1 MISKEINKAEHEY
14 MNMCPPPPPPQ
25 LRYGTVLDTDES
37 LLVDDVY
44 KLDISVFI
52 AETETPEAD
61 DVFDDALFEMEGKK
75 SFNCNICSK
84 VCKSKG
90 GLTRHQNSK
99 HAETTK
105 GRDNIPGLALDQNAV
120 DSFVEAIKSRIIEEN
135 LYAEETNS
143 GLKKVTSTPKLYL
156 ALLPIYQTFCGKKNQ
171 DILLKVFYGLIPQS
185 CELLNC
191 KYFQVANLIMIQ
203 LPDF

>member
-1 MISKEINKAEHEY
+1 MKFDILPSQKSNERPLDKPKSEDMEPDSQEEKTEGELFQSQAINVDFESEKEAEE
-14 MNMCPPPPPPQ
+14 
-25 LRYGTVLDTDES
+25 LGIDSVLDTDES

-75 SFNCNICSK
+75 SFNCNICLK

-105 GRDNIPGLALDQNAV
+105 VRDNIPGLALDQNAV
-120 DSFVEAIKSRIIEEN
+120 AGFVEAIKSRIIEEN

-143 GLKKVTSTPKLYL
+143 GLKK
-156 ALLPIYQTFCGKKNQ
+156 
-171 DILLKVFYGLIPQS
+171 
-185 CELLNC
+185 
-191 KYFQVANLIMIQ
+191 
-203 LPDF
+203 

>member
-1 MISKEINKAEHEY
+1 MGAWALCGLYNLICFNFKFDILPSQKSNERPLDKQKSEDMEPDSPDSHEEKTEGELFQSQALNVDFESEKEAEE
-14 MNMCPPPPPPQ
+14 
-25 LRYGTVLDTDES
+25 LGIDSVRDTDES

-44 KLDISVFI
+44 KLDMSVFI

-105 GRDNIPGLALDQNAV
+105 GRDNIPGLHL
-120 DSFVEAIKSRIIEEN
+120 IKTR
-135 LYAEETNS
+135 
-143 GLKKVTSTPKLYL
+143 
-156 ALLPIYQTFCGKKNQ
+156 
-171 DILLKVFYGLIPQS
+171 
-185 CELLNC
+185 
-191 KYFQVANLIMIQ
+191 
-203 LPDF
+203 

>member
-1 MISKEINKAEHEY
+1 MSYTTVNRRRLVWLAGEHQSKAANMLRIKEKISRDQMGAWALYGLYNLICFNFKFDRLPSQKSNERPFEKPKSEDMEPDSPNSHEEKTEGELFQSQAINLDFESEKEAEE
-14 MNMCPPPPPPQ
+14 
-25 LRYGTVLDTDES
+25 LGIDSVLDTDES
-37 LLVDDVY
+37 LLVDEVY

-105 GRDNIPGLALDQNAV
+105 GRDNIPGLHL
-120 DSFVEAIKSRIIEEN
+120 IKTR
-135 LYAEETNS
+135 
-143 GLKKVTSTPKLYL
+143 
-156 ALLPIYQTFCGKKNQ
+156 
-171 DILLKVFYGLIPQS
+171 
-185 CELLNC
+185 
-191 KYFQVANLIMIQ
+191 
-203 LPDF
+203 